1 MITVTKFT
9 ISSTERRQK
18 QPVKDIEILPK
29 NGAFVF
35 FDAAAMES
43 FEDELR
49 QTFEQVLVFGCTV
62 AATINNQFVHQEATA
77 SE

>member
-1 MITVTKFT
+1 MITVTKYT
-9 ISSTERRQK
+9 ISSIERRQK
-18 QPVKDIEILPK
+18 QPVKDVEILPK

-35 FDAAAMES
+35 FDAASMEA

-49 QTFEQVLVFGCTV
+49 QTFEQVFVFGCTV
-62 AATINNQFVHQEATA
+62 AATINNQFIHQEAQA